1 MRSGLRVALPPT
13 LPLTWSRREQ
23 NAKSAGA
30 SGVRTWVEGTGRG
43 RGRVSGRA
51 NPNRKPNPNP
61 KPNSKP

>member
-43 RGRVSGRA
+43 RGRVSGRVRA
-51 NPNRKPNPNP
+51 RDTGRVGVK
-61 KPNSKP
+61 SHT